1 MNAERRGIAILGS
14 TGSIGT
20 QTLAVI
26 EALNQRGHNFS
37 VVALAAGKNIELL
50 AAQALRFRP
59 ALIAIE
65 RAKDIRY
72 LKDLV
77 KAEWSGEIVVGE
89 EGLRAVATHPQ
100 ADLVVNALVGITGL
114 IPTLEALNAHKLVA
128 LANKESLVVGGH
140 LVKTSPPAPPRH
152 GEGSS
157 PFPFREGG
165 WGVRSGGEQSR
176 RSLVPIDSEH
186 SAIFQIIENLR
197 QPSEIERIILTAS
210 GGPFRTR
217 PLESFDTITVAE
229 ALQHPTWQMGKRVTI
244 DSATLVNK
252 AFEVIEAHWLFDLPY
267 EKISVLIHPQSVVH
281 GLVEL
286 IDGTL
291 LAHLSA
297 TDMKLP
303 IHYALTYPERER
315 SSVERLDLV
324 KQKLEFAPVGRERYP
339 AFWLVCEA
347 GRRGG
352 TFPAVA
358 NAADEVLVQKFLN
371 REIPFVGIAQ
381 ILERVLAEHE
391 GIADPTLE
399 EIFEADRWA
408 RRRASELAQDS
419 L

>member
-1 MNAERRGIAILGS
+1 MITRSVALLGS

-26 EALNQRGHNFS
+26 EALNQQGHNFS
-37 VVALAAGKNIELL
+37 VVALGAGKNIELL
-50 AAQALRFRP
+50 AAQALRFQP

-65 RAKDIRY
+65 RAKDISY

-77 KAEWSGEIVVGE
+77 KTDWSGEIVVGE
-89 EGLRAVATHPQ
+89 EGLLAVATHPQ

-114 IPTLEALNAHKLVA
+114 IPTLEALKAHKIVA

-140 LVKTSPPAPPRH
+140 LAAERQ
-152 GEGSS
+152 
-157 PFPFREGG
+157 
-165 WGVRSGGEQSR
+165 GVQSR

-286 IDGTL
+286 IDGTI
-291 LAHLSA
+291 LAHLST
-297 TDMKLP
+297 TDMRLP
-303 IHYALTYPERER
+303 IQYALTYPERER

-358 NAADEVLVQKFLN
+358 NAADEVLVQRFLN
-371 REIPFVGIAQ
+371 REISFVGIARV
-381 ILERVLAEHE
+381 LEQVLAEHE
-391 GIADPTLE
+391 SVAEPTIE

>member
-1 MNAERRGIAILGS
+1 MSAKQIAILGS

-26 EALNQRGHNFS
+26 EALNQQGHNFS
-37 VVALAAGKNIELL
+37 VVALGAGKNIELL
-50 AAQALRFRP
+50 AAQALRFQP
-59 ALIAIE
+59 TLIAIE
-65 RAKDIRY
+65 RAKDISY
-72 LKDLV
+72 LKDLL
-77 KAEWSGEIVVGE
+77 KADWSGEIVVGE

-100 ADLVVNALVGITGL
+100 ADLLVNALVGITGL
-114 IPTLEALNAHKLVA
+114 LPTLEALKAHKIVA

-140 LVKTSPPAPPRH
+140 LVAERQ
-152 GEGSS
+152 
-157 PFPFREGG
+157 
-165 WGVRSGGEQSR
+165 GVQSR
-176 RSLVPIDSEH
+176 RGLVPIDSEH
-186 SAIFQIIENLR
+186 SAIFQIIENLP
-197 QPSEIERIILTAS
+197 QKSEIERIILTAS

-217 PLESFDTITVAE
+217 PLDSFDTITVAE

-252 AFEVIEAHWLFDLPY
+252 AFEVIEAHWLFELPY
-267 EKISVLIHPQSVVH
+267 DKISVLIHPQSVVH

-303 IHYALTYPERER
+303 IQYALTYPERAR

-371 REIPFVGIAQ
+371 REIPFVGIARV
-381 ILERVLAEHE
+381 LERVLAEHE
-391 GIADPTLE
+391 SVVNPTIE

>member
-1 MNAERRGIAILGS
+1 MIRRSVALLGS

-77 KAEWSGEIVVGE
+77 KTEWSGEIVVGE

>member
-1 MNAERRGIAILGS
+1 VIRRSVALLGS

-77 KAEWSGEIVVGE
+77 KTEWSGEIVVGE
-89 EGLRAVATHPQ
+89 EGLLAVATHPQ
-100 ADLVVNALVGITGL
+100 AELVVNALVGITGL
-114 IPTLEALNAHKLVA
+114 LPTLEALKAHKIVA

-140 LVKTSPPAPPRH
+140 LVNQTSSRLFAFASQRLAKMYV
-152 GEGSS
+152 ERSS
-157 PFPFREGG
+157 
-165 WGVRSGGEQSR
+165 

-267 EKISVLIHPQSVVH
+267 EKISVVIHPQSVVH

-303 IHYALTYPERER
+303 IQYALTYPERER

-391 GIADPTLE
+391 GIADPTIE

-408 RRRASELAQDS
+408 RRRASELAALGAS
-419 L
+419 

>member
-26 EALNQRGHNFS
+26 EALNCKGTACRAPILS

-59 ALIAIE
+59 ALIALE
-65 RAKDIRY
+65 RAKDISY
-72 LKDLV
+72 LKDLL

-89 EGLRAVATHPQ
+89 EGLLAVATYSQ

-114 IPTLEALNAHKLVA
+114 IPTLEALKSHKTVA

-140 LVKTSPPAPPRH
+140 LCRGTACRAPTG
-152 GEGSS
+152 GE
-157 PFPFREGG
+157 
-165 WGVRSGGEQSR
+165 VRS
-176 RSLVPIDSEH
+176 LIPIDSEH
-186 SAIFQIIENLR
+186 SAILQIMDNLR

-286 IDGTL
+286 TDGTL

-303 IHYALTYPERER
+303 IQYALTYPERRR

-371 REIPFVGIAQ
+371 REISFVGIARV
-381 ILERVLAEHE
+381 LERVLAEHE
-391 GIADPTLE
+391 GVADPTIE

>member
-1 MNAERRGIAILGS
+1 MPVISKRLALLGS

-26 EALNQRGHNFS
+26 EGLNRAGHNLS
-37 VVALAAGKNIELL
+37 VVALAAGKNLELL
-50 AAQALRFRP
+50 AAQAQRFQP
-59 ALIAIE
+59 ELIAIE
-65 RAKDIRY
+65 RAKDVGRLRQL
-72 LKDLV
+72 LKTF
-77 KAEWSGEIVVGE
+77 WNGEIAVGG
-89 EGLRAVATHPQ
+89 EGLQAVATHPK
-100 ADLVVNALVGITGL
+100 ADLVVNALVGAVGL
-114 IPTLEALNAHKLVA
+114 IPTLEALKAKKIVA
-128 LANKESLVVGGH
+128 LANKESLVIGGH
-140 LVKTSPPAPPRH
+140 LVHASLDLHLRP
-152 GEGSS
+152 GEG
-157 PFPFREGG
+157 
-165 WGVRSGGEQSR
+165 VQSR

-186 SAIFQIIENLR
+186 SALFQLLQPLR
-197 QPSEIERIILTAS
+197 QDEIERIILTAS

-217 PLESFDTITVAE
+217 PLDSFAHITVEE
-229 ALQHPTWQMGKRVTI
+229 ALRHPTWQMGKRVTI

-286 IDGTL
+286 TDGSL
-291 LAHLSA
+291 LAHVST

-303 IHYALTYPERER
+303 IQYALTYPERIA

-324 KQKLEFAPVGRERYP
+324 KQRLEFAPVGRERYP

-371 REIPFVGIAQ
+371 NEISFLGIARG
-381 ILERVLAEHE
+381 LERVLAEHE
-391 GIADPTLE
+391 GVPDPDVE
-399 EIFEADRWA
+399 EIFAADRWA
-408 RRRASELAQDS
+408 RQRASEIAQNS

>member
-1 MNAERRGIAILGS
+1 
-14 TGSIGT
+14 
-20 QTLAVI
+20 
-26 EALNQRGHNFS
+26 
-37 VVALAAGKNIELL
+37 
-50 AAQALRFRP
+50 
-59 ALIAIE
+59 
-65 RAKDIRY
+65 
-72 LKDLV
+72 
-77 KAEWSGEIVVGE
+77 
-89 EGLRAVATHPQ
+89 
-100 ADLVVNALVGITGL
+100 
-114 IPTLEALNAHKLVA
+114 
-128 LANKESLVVGGH
+128 
-140 LVKTSPPAPPRH
+140 
-152 GEGSS
+152 
-157 PFPFREGG
+157 
-165 WGVRSGGEQSR
+165 
-176 RSLVPIDSEH
+176 
-186 SAIFQIIENLR
+186 
-197 QPSEIERIILTAS
+197 LTAS

-358 NAADEVLVQKFLN
+358 NAADEVFVQKFLN
-371 REIPFVGIAQ
+371 REISFVGIAHV
-381 ILERVLAEHE
+381 LERVLAEHE

>member
-1 MNAERRGIAILGS
+1 MIRRSVALLGS

-77 KAEWSGEIVVGE
+77 KTEWSGEIVVGE
-89 EGLRAVATHPQ
+89 EGLLAVATHPQ
-100 ADLVVNALVGITGL
+100 AELVVNALVGITGL
-114 IPTLEALNAHKLVA
+114 LPTLEALKAHKIVA

-140 LVKTSPPAPPRH
+140 LVNQTS
-152 GEGSS
+152 
-157 PFPFREGG
+157 
-165 WGVRSGGEQSR
+165 SGLFAFASQRLAKMYVEQSS

-267 EKISVLIHPQSVVH
+267 EKISVVIHPQSVVH

-303 IHYALTYPERER
+303 IQYALTYPERER

-391 GIADPTLE
+391 GIADPTIE

>member
-1 MNAERRGIAILGS
+1 MGPISKRIAILGS

-20 QTLAVI
+20 QTLAVV
-26 EALNQRGHNFS
+26 EALNRAGHNLS
-37 VVALAAGKNIELL
+37 VVALAAGKNLELL
-50 AAQALRFRP
+50 AAQAQRFQP
-59 ALIAIE
+59 ELIALE
-65 RAKDIRY
+65 RAKDLSRLRQL
-72 LKDLV
+72 LKGV
-77 KAEWSGEIVVGE
+77 WSGEIVVGG
-89 EGLRAVATHPQ
+89 EGLQAVATHPH
-100 ADLVVNALVGITGL
+100 AELVVNALVGAAGL
-114 IPTLEALNAHKLVA
+114 IPTLEALKAKKTLA
-128 LANKESLVVGGH
+128 LANKESLVIGGH
-140 LVKTSPPAPPRH
+140 LVHQASPGQASLDVHLRRPQA
-152 GEGSS
+152 GEG
-157 PFPFREGG
+157 
-165 WGVRSGGEQSR
+165 VQSR

-186 SAIFQIIENLR
+186 SALFQLMHSR
-197 QPSEIERIILTAS
+197 HPSEIERVILTAS

-217 PLESFDTITVAE
+217 PLDSFDQITVEE
-229 ALQHPTWQMGKRVTI
+229 ALRHPTWQMGKRITI

-267 EKISVLIHPQSVVH
+267 EKISVLIHPQSIVH

-286 IDGTL
+286 RDGSM
-291 LAHLSA
+291 LAHLST

-303 IHYALTYPERER
+303 IQYALTYPERVP

-358 NAADEVLVQKFLN
+358 NAADEVLVQRFLN
-371 REIPFVGIAQ
+371 NEIPFVGIARG
-381 ILERVLAEHE
+381 LERVLAEHT
-391 GIADPTLE
+391 GVPDPSLE

-408 RRRASELAQDS
+408 RQRASEIAPDS

>member
-1 MNAERRGIAILGS
+1 MPQSAVSKPRGIAILGS

-26 EALNQRGHNFS
+26 EALNQRGHTLS

-65 RAKDIRY
+65 RAKDISY

-89 EGLRAVATHPQ
+89 EGLLAVATHPQ

-114 IPTLEALNAHKLVA
+114 IPTLEALKAHKIVA

-140 LVKTSPPAPPRH
+140 LAAKRQ
-152 GEGSS
+152 
-157 PFPFREGG
+157 
-165 WGVRSGGEQSR
+165 GVQSR

-186 SAIFQIIENLR
+186 SAILQIIENLR

-217 PLESFDTITVAE
+217 PLESFDKITVAE

-252 AFEVIEAHWLFDLPY
+252 AFEVIEAHWLFELPY

-297 TDMKLP
+297 TDMRLP
-303 IHYALTYPERER
+303 IQYALTYPERER

-358 NAADEVLVQKFLN
+358 NAADEVLVQRFLN
-371 REIPFVGIAQ
+371 REISFVGIARV
-381 ILERVLAEHE
+381 LERVLAEHE
-391 GIADPTLE
+391 GVTDPTIE

>member
-1 MNAERRGIAILGS
+1 VITRSVALLGS

-26 EALNQRGHNFS
+26 EALNQQGHNFS
-37 VVALAAGKNIELL
+37 VVALGAGKNIELL
-50 AAQALRFRP
+50 AAQALRFQP

-65 RAKDIRY
+65 RAKDISY

-77 KAEWSGEIVVGE
+77 KTDWSGEIVVGE
-89 EGLRAVATHPQ
+89 EGLLAVATHPQ

-114 IPTLEALNAHKLVA
+114 IPTLEALKAHKIVA

-140 LVKTSPPAPPRH
+140 LAAERQ
-152 GEGSS
+152 
-157 PFPFREGG
+157 
-165 WGVRSGGEQSR
+165 GVQSR

-286 IDGTL
+286 IDGTI
-291 LAHLSA
+291 LAHLST
-297 TDMKLP
+297 TDMRLP
-303 IHYALTYPERER
+303 IQYALTYPERER

-358 NAADEVLVQKFLN
+358 NAADEVLVQRFLN
-371 REIPFVGIAQ
+371 REISFVGIARV
-381 ILERVLAEHE
+381 LEQVLAEHE
-391 GIADPTLE
+391 SVAEPTIE